1 MKTKS
6 LDKTVRV
13 LRKNFDN
20 KETFKMRIY
29 NGRSGKAFT
38 YDARAWSL
46 YQLLKNDFNEYWDKF
61 RWFEY

>member
-1 MKTKS
+1 MRTTS

-29 NGRSGKAFT
+29 LGHSGKAVT
-38 YDARAWSL
+38 YEARAYSL
-46 YQLLKNDFNEYWDKF
+46 YQLLRNDFNEYWDKF